1 MTEIR
6 NGGDWTER
14 PAAERAL
21 SNLWPCRQWK
31 LRKLTS
37 LSQVPVQVSGSYC
50 SPVRAPASQQCP
62 TLLLWAVFPDEH
74 DPPPLS
80 SSFTTLVE

>member
-1 MTEIR
+1 MTVVG

-14 PAAERAL
+14 PDAEHAL
-21 SNLWPCRQWK
+21 SNLWSCRQWK
-31 LRKLTS
+31 LRKLVP
-37 LSQVPVQVSGSYC
+37 LSQVQMPGSYC
-50 SPVRAPASQQCP
+50 SLICAPASQQCP

-80 SSFTTLVE
+80 SCFTTLVE